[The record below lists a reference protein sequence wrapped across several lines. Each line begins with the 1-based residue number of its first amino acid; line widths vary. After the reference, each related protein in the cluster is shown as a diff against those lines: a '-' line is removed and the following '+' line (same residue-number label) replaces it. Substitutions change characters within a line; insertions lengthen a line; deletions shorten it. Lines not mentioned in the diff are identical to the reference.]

1 MCTIEIMAAVEP
13 LTKDELL
20 MHTENADGCA
30 SVYVGT
36 YHKYNCGSLKGAW
49 VNLESF
55 DDEDELMEFLHRLHA
70 DESDPE
76 FMMQDY
82 MNFPRRFYS
91 ESMNESDFAK
101 LYEWLNLDDEQRQM
115 CQEYWDEIDENASV
129 EQIIDS
135 CVYSGNSD
143 DYFDELADEELSM
156 CNAPECLRNYFDY
169 EKWRKNCA
177 YDYNVTSNFVFSL

>member
-1 MCTIEIMAAVEP
+1 MCTYDITAAVEP

-20 MHTENADGCA
+20 MHTENADDCA

-55 DDEDELMEFLHRLHA
+55 DDEEELMEFLHRLHA

-76 FMMQDY
+76 FMIQDY

-91 ESMNESDFAK
+91 ESMNKDDFAK
-101 LYEWLNLDDEQRQM
+101 LFEWLNLDEEKREM
-115 CQEYWDEIDENASV
+115 CEEYWDEIDESESV
-129 EQIIDS
+129 EHIVES
-135 CVYSGNSD
+135 CVYSGNSN
-143 DYFDELADEELSM
+143 DYFDELADEAMGDAYEF
-156 CNAPECLRNYFDY
+156 LRNYFDY
-169 EKWRKNCA
+169 ESWRRNCA
-177 YDYNVTSNFVFSL
+177 LDYNVTSNYVFTL